1 MEKLDHRFNINEEEK
16 KLIEDIEAF
25 IGQYEIG
32 GNLGLVKLD
41 PAVCE
46 SLNIDRGVMAE
57 MSSEDIY
64 HNAYLIQAYISKITN
79 QKNRNKIIL
88 FQIEAAYKDA
98 INHYLPSMTFPDYT
112 KYEAK
117 EQMICEKND
126 MAFKLR
132 ELMRK
137 MQSVLMLYDDLIE
150 PLKKMSDT
158 LNNVG
163 RTK

>member
-1 MEKLDHRFNINEEEK
+1 MEKLDHRFHVNEEGVGVQGGAILVDDKEK

-46 SLNIDRGVMAE
+46 SLNIDRGAMAE

-79 QKNRNKIIL
+79 QKN
-88 FQIEAAYKDA
+88 
-98 INHYLPSMTFPDYT
+98 T
-112 KYEAK
+112 KVAK
-117 EQMICEKND
+117 
-126 MAFKLR
+126 
-132 ELMRK
+132 
-137 MQSVLMLYDDLIE
+137 
-150 PLKKMSDT
+150 KK
-158 LNNVG
+158 
-163 RTK
+163 